1 MSKQKIVLK
10 TMNHS
15 TINMILKNKDRIMER
30 VKFAVPMT
38 STITLKKHG
47 KVMEEVKKF
56 SMYAC
61 RVSSSIKSLSA

>member
-1 MSKQKIVLK
+1 MRKQKIVLK

-15 TINMILKNKDRIMER
+15 TINMILKNKGKIMER

-38 STITLKKHG
+38 STIKLRKHG

-56 SMYAC
+56 SMC
-61 RVSSSIKSLSA
+61 GFRVSSSIKSLSA